1 MLTLGIETSCDETSV
16 AVVGDG
22 RKVLSNLIH
31 SQVDVHSEFGGVV
44 PELAA
49 RDHLERLP
57 HLLDVALD
65 QAGIKPSD
73 LDLLAVTRGPGL
85 VGCLLVGVGVGEG
98 LAAAWSK
105 PLTGVNHLWGH
116 IYAAMLSRGDLEPPL
131 LGLVVSGAHSDL
143 VRMPEHGRFEVIGRT
158 RDDAAGEA
166 FDKAA
171 RMLGLGY
178 PGGPALDKLARTG
191 DARRQKLP
199 QPSLAGL
206 EYSFSGLK
214 TALLYRLRDL
224 GESVTPQDKAD
235 LAASFERS
243 VVESLLE
250 KLDQALSA
258 SPYPEVVVSGGVAA
272 NTLLRKR
279 ATEVVGTRARL
290 TMPPLELCTDNA
302 AMIAAAGYFSQFT
315 SPPRGEDE
323 SSYFTSPPREEV
335 ESRYFTS
342 PPHGE
347 DESSYFTSPPRGEVE
362 SRLRLSGGAVG
373 PVLVDPSLGW

>member
-1 MLTLGIETSCDETSV
+1 MTLTLGIETSCDETSV
-16 AVVGDG
+16 AVVEGG
-22 RKVLSNLIH
+22 RKVLANVIH
-31 SQVDVHSEFGGVV
+31 SQVDLHREFGGVV

-57 HLLDVALD
+57 RLLDLALEEA
-65 QAGIKPSD
+65 QVQPSD
-73 LDLLAVTRGPGL
+73 IDLLAVTRGPGL

-98 LAAAWSK
+98 LAAAWAK

-116 IYAAMLSRGDLEPPL
+116 IYAAMLTRPDLEPPL

-171 RMLGLGY
+171 RMLGLGF
-178 PGGPALDKLARTG
+178 PGGPALDRMARTG
-191 DARRQKLP
+191 NPKRQPLP
-199 QPSLAGL
+199 RPSLPGL

-224 GESVTPQDKAD
+224 GESVTDQDRAD
-235 LAASFERS
+235 LAAAFEQS

-250 KLDQALSA
+250 KLDRAMREAPHLT
-258 SPYPEVVVSGGVAA
+258 EVVVAGGVAA
-272 NTLLRKR
+272 NSLLRTR
-279 ATEVVGTRARL
+279 AADLVEGRARL

-302 AMIAAAGYFSQFT
+302 AMIAAAGS
-315 SPPRGEDE
+315 
-323 SSYFTSPPREEV
+323 
-335 ESRYFTS
+335 
-342 PPHGE
+342 HA
-347 DESSYFTSPPRGEVE
+347 
-362 SRLRLSGGAVG
+362 AVQ
-373 PVLVDPSLGW
+373 PAEVDPSLSW

>member
-1 MLTLGIETSCDETSV
+1 VGGNPLALTLGIETSCDETSV
-16 AVVGDG
+16 AVVEGG
-22 RKVLSNLIH
+22 RHVLANVIH
-31 SQVDVHSEFGGVV
+31 SQVELHKDFGGVV

-57 HLLDVALD
+57 QLLDLALEGAD
-65 QAGIKPSD
+65 ARPYDVD
-73 LDLLAVTRGPGL
+73 LIAVTRGPGL
-85 VGCLLVGVGVGEG
+85 AGCLLVGVGVADG
-98 LAAAWSK
+98 LAAAWSR

-116 IYAAMLSRGDLEPPL
+116 IYAAMLTRPDLEPPL

-178 PGGPALDKLARTG
+178 PGGAALDRLARTG
-191 DARRQKLP
+191 DPRRQPLP
-199 QPSLAGL
+199 QPSLRGL

-224 GESVTPQDKAD
+224 GETVSPTDRAD
-235 LAASFERS
+235 LAAAFERS

-250 KLDQALSA
+250 KLDAALDLPTSGEGGRR
-258 SPYPEVVVSGGVAA
+258 PGGEIYREVVVCGGVAA

-279 ATEVVGTRARL
+279 AAEVVGKRARL

-302 AMIAAAGYFSQFT
+302 AMIAAAGHYSAGILGLQAAT
-315 SPPRGEDE
+315 
-323 SSYFTSPPREEV
+323 V
-335 ESRYFTS
+335 E
-342 PPHGE
+342 
-347 DESSYFTSPPRGEVE
+347 
-362 SRLRLSGGAVG
+362 
-373 PVLVDPSLGW
+373 PSLGWQ